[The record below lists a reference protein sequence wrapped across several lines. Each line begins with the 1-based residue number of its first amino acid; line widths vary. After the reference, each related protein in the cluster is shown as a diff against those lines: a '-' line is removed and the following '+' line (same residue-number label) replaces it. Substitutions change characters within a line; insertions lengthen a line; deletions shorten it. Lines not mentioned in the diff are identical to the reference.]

1 MAASMRM
8 KTQACC
14 LYRIPSLLTRE
25 ASKSHLRSCSSK
37 VKQARHIKPGE
48 CCVDPDVAKPMTKG
62 GISFKTHPGI
72 MTLRPVK
79 MPEKLSTT
87 IKKVIDTFPVQNL
100 NKRSEK
106 LNNYLHSRHPPT
118 EQDTLTRLAQEIQ
131 NNIKEK
137 DKVDT
142 STMSPEEQKQ
152 YEKKISLQVLKR
164 LRYTQYHWVP
174 LKFDAPTCMTY
185 LYSRMAHNYS
195 VMMKCFTEISRR
207 DPEYSPKSMFDFG
220 SGLASSV
227 WAGNRVWGPNIYE
240 YYCVDP
246 SQDMNTLARLLLQG
260 GEEKKDMT
268 ISGVYFRQFLP
279 SQKQNSFNIVTSSYT
294 LLELP
299 SREKRLE
306 TLLSLWQ
313 MTDDFLVLVENGSK
327 AGFQLIDE
335 AKEYLLQFSEEHDE
349 LEGHVFAP
357 CPHEKACPKLAERNS
372 PCMFGVTYKPLDM
385 SPQGTEA
392 KQTSRYSYVILR
404 KGKRK
409 HDAAWPRVIQE
420 VVRASKHVHCHLC
433 WPDGKLSHDILTAR
447 KHGKDVYSCVRASNW
462 GDLFPIHLKDGSTGD
477 TCDTDTNP
485 GGGDTDGME
494 GETADVCDDSSAKP
508 GIVDSGSYSEDRLQN
523 VTLNKCSETFVSE
536 SWRET
541 VRTETTRK
549 PTWRVPVRLFSSP
562 T

>member
-14 LYRIPSLLTRE
+14 LCRVPSLLTSE
-25 ASKSHLRSCSSK
+25 SAKSYLRTYSSK

-48 CCVDPDVAKPMTKG
+48 CCVDPDVAKPLTKG
-62 GISFKTHPGI
+62 GVSFKTHPGI

-79 MPEKLSTT
+79 MPEKLIST

-142 STMSPEEQKQ
+142 STMTPEEQKQ
-152 YEKKISLQVLKR
+152 YEN
-164 LRYTQYHWVP
+164 TDP
-174 LKFDAPTCMTY
+174 LAIVHTVHLCSRFDAPTSMTY

-195 VMMKCFTEISRR
+195 VMMKCFNEISRR
-207 DPEYSPKSMFDFG
+207 EPEYIPTSMFDFG

-227 WAGNRVWGPNIYE
+227 WAGNRIWGQNIYE
-240 YYCVDP
+240 YYCVDS

-268 ISGVYFRQFLP
+268 ISGVYFRQFMP
-279 SQKQNSFNIVTSSYT
+279 SHKQNSFNIVTSSYA

-299 SREKRLE
+299 SQEKRLE
-306 TLLSLWQ
+306 MLLSLWQ

-327 AGFQLIDE
+327 AGFQLINE
-335 AKEYLLQFSEEHDE
+335 AKEYLLQISEKHDKM
-349 LEGHVFAP
+349 EGHVFAP

-385 SPQGTEA
+385 SSQSTEA

-404 KGKRK
+404 KGQRK
-409 HDAAWPRVIQE
+409 QDAAWPRVIQE

-462 GDLFPIHLKDGSTGD
+462 GDLFPIHLKDSNASGDDRNPSSGGDGDDVDGETGD
-477 TCDTDTNP
+477 
-485 GGGDTDGME
+485 
-494 GETADVCDDSSAKP
+494 VCEDSSART
-508 GIVDSGSYSEDRLQN
+508 GNVDSGSYSEDRLQN
-523 VTLNKCSETFVSE
+523 VTLNKYNETFVSE
-536 SWRET
+536 VWTEKLES
-541 VRTETTRK
+541 VRTGTTRK
-549 PTWRVPVRLFSSP
+549 PTWRMPVRLFSSS